1 MAIQIFKAEDINAA
15 AEENRRFFY
24 TQEADPL
31 FMQVQ
36 RGEIPVEQW
45 TAKIQEIKDHFPYVT
60 EDREVDY
67 PDFPE
72 GSTTLDTTAHLA
84 SQSEGMA

>member
-1 MAIQIFKAEDINAA
+1 MAIQVFKAEDINAI

-36 RGEIPVEQW
+36 RGEIPAEQW
-45 TAKIQEIKDHFPYVT
+45 TAKIQEIKDRFPYVT
-60 EDREVDY
+60 ADMEVDY
-67 PDFPE
+67 PDLPE
-72 GSTTLDTTAHLA
+72 EFTPQEPTEVIADADLPA
-84 SQSEGMA
+84 